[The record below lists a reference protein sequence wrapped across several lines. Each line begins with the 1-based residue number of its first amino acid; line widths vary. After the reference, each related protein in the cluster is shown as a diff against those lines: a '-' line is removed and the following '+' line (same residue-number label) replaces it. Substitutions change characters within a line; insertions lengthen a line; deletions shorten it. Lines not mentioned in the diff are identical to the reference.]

1 MPIKINPIVID
12 ISHHNDVQD
21 FQKVFDFGIRGVINK
36 SSQGISFTDSTYH
49 TRRAKAVDIGLVWGA
64 YHFNGNG
71 SIQDQIDYFMKAA
84 TPDADTLMALD
95 WEDTFDTHGNPT
107 PEYDMNHNQAKE
119 FMQRLDDKLGRKCKF
134 YSGNRAKEQLAHASD
149 SDLDFF
155 VSHDLWLAQYSSFTT
170 LPKGFKKYW
179 LWQYTGDGSG
189 LPPHN
194 VPGII
199 AGNKGLDINHF
210 DGDETALKKSWV

>member
-1 MPIKINPIVID
+1 MSIVIKPLVID

-36 SSQGISFTDSTYH
+36 SSEGTLMVDSTYH

-64 YHFNGNG
+64 YHFNGHG
-71 SIQDQIDYFMKAA
+71 TPAEQVDYFMKAA
-84 TPDADTLMALD
+84 TPDADTLMAFD
-95 WEDTFDTHGNPT
+95 WEDAPNSNNNMDHR
-107 PEYDMNHNQAKE
+107 QAME
-119 FMQRLDDKLGRKCKF
+119 FMQRLDQKLGRKCKF
-134 YSGNRAKEQLAHASD
+134 YSGNRAKEQLVHASD
-149 SDLDFF
+149 SELDFF
-155 VSHDLWLAQYSSFTT
+155 KSHDWWVAQYTSYPPVM
-170 LPKGFKKYW
+170 PKGFKYW

-210 DGDETALKKSWV
+210 DGTVKKLQASWV